1 MNIFFKYKFTILV
14 FALLVFSA
22 IIGYIWKQYI
32 CDPKIVDFELL
43 KILTWSI
50 VPFSLFMVAA
60 GLRRAYQ
67 DRFYLHEITIGLF
80 FLSAMMFVC
89 GLAGLFGS
97 NSRCPSLPADF
108 NINATR

>member
-1 MNIFFKYKFTILV
+1 MNFFSQNKFFIL
-14 FALLVFSA
+14 ASLLLITSA
-22 IIGYIWKQYI
+22 VTGYAWKQYI

-43 KILTWSI
+43 KILTWSV
-50 VPFSLFMVAA
+50 VPFSLFMVTA

-67 DRFYLHEITIGLF
+67 DRFYLHEITIGFF

-97 NSRCPSLPADF
+97 NSKCPSLPADF
-108 NINATR
+108 NINSPR